1 MRRIIATFAG
11 LALVCGL
18 GACAGTPA
26 DTSSE
31 PSASP
36 MQNTISPTENPY
48 ETHAGS
54 VTLKNGKVVDCIING
69 GVTCD
74 WDHPRNPMPNE
85 ETKAHPQYF
94 KLNTGD
100 TVPCVTLRNHTKYQT
115 YDNGIS
121 CDWNHTTGR
130 AD

>member
-11 LALVCGL
+11 LAFVCGL
-18 GACAGTPA
+18 GACAGAPG
-26 DTSSE
+26 DTSGE

-36 MQNTISPTENPY
+36 MQNATSPSENG
-48 ETHAGS
+48 ADKVGS
-54 VTLKNGKVVDCIING
+54 VTLKNGKVVDCIIHG

-74 WDHPRNPMPNE
+74 WNHPRNPMPNE
-85 ETKAHPQYF
+85 ETKAQPQYF
-94 KLNTGD
+94 TLNTGD
-100 TVPCVTLRNHTKYQT
+100 TVPCVTLRNRVKYQT